1 MKFGDGGVMA
11 GEMISCPKC
20 GHNQSGGKECTSCGV
35 IFARYKRVLQRKKE
49 RAEQAA
55 KEAEAANKKSSNL
68 IMAVLAL
75 ALVTV
80 TAGGTYYL
88 VKPGTTPQQQDAQM
102 TVAVPADRAEV
113 VRPQVQE
120 TRVSSPAV
128 ASPEPEVYQ
137 GSSIEYARRATVSI
151 ETPWGTGSGFFVS
164 NNFIVTNR
172 HVVELNQ
179 DELEKFRHQVETS
192 RKMIDLEEKKIS
204 KYRQELKRMPKGPQR
219 EQVRIY
225 IAELEKNLDRIM
237 PEQERAE
244 ERLQEME
251 RQTGAGDVKV
261 ILADGSEHYA
271 NFLLMSE
278 NYDLALLAISVAEHP
293 VLKRPPGHYRI
304 NQGDKVFT
312 IGSPVGLRNTVTSG
326 VFSGMRKSSIN
337 GQILLQ
343 TDAPINPGNSGGPL
357 IDEKGYVRGVNT
369 MILRDTEG
377 IGFAIPIEKVFEDF
391 GASIY

>member
-1 MKFGDGGVMA
+1 MA
-11 GEMISCPKC
+11 GERFSCPKC
-20 GHNQSGGKECTSCGV
+20 GHSQSGGKECASCGV

-49 RAEQAA
+49 LAEQAA
-55 KEAEAANKKSSNL
+55 KEAEAAKKKSSTL
-68 IMAVLAL
+68 VMVVMAL
-75 ALVTV
+75 ALVAV
-80 TAGGTYYL
+80 TAGGTYYF
-88 VKPGTTPQQQDAQM
+88 VTPGKSKQQRDSLI
-102 TVAVPADRAEV
+102 VADVPSGNVEKA
-113 VRPQVQE
+113 RPQVQE
-120 TRVSSPAV
+120 ARDRKPVES
-128 ASPEPEVYQ
+128 SPEPEVFQ
-137 GSSIEYARRATVSI
+137 SSSIEYARQATVSI

-164 NNFIVTNR
+164 SNFIVTNR

-179 DELEKFRHQVETS
+179 DELEKFRHKVETS
-192 RKMIDLEEKKIS
+192 RKMIDLEEKKIR
-204 KYRQELKRMPKGPQR
+204 KYRQEMKRLPKGPQR

-225 IAELEKNLDRIM
+225 ITEMQKNIDRIM

-251 RQTGAGDVKV
+251 RQTGAGDLKV

-278 NYDLALLAISVAEHP
+278 NYDLALLAISVTEHP
-293 VLKRPPGHYRI
+293 VLKRPPGNYRI

-326 VFSGMRKSSIN
+326 VFSGMRKSAID

-369 MILRDTEG
+369 MIFRDTEG

>member
-1 MKFGDGGVMA
+1 MA
-11 GEMISCPKC
+11 GEIISCPKC
-20 GHNQSGGKECTSCGV
+20 GHNQSGGKECSSCGV
-35 IFARYKRVLQRKKE
+35 IFARYQRVQERKKAL
-49 RAEQAA
+49 AEQAA
-55 KEAEAANKKSSNL
+55 KEAAAAESKSSPL
-68 IMAVLAL
+68 MMVLMAV
-75 ALVTV
+75 ALVAV
-80 TAGGTYYL
+80 TAGGTYYF
-88 VKPGTTPQQQDAQM
+88 VKPGKIPQQQDAPV
-102 TVAVPADRAEV
+102 TARIPRDSVEETL
-113 VRPQVQE
+113 PQVQE
-120 TRVSSPAV
+120 AGVISPAV
-128 ASPEPEVYQ
+128 ATTESEVYQ

-151 ETPWGTGSGFFVS
+151 EAPWGTGSGFFVS

-179 DELEKFRHQVETS
+179 DELEKFRHKVETS
-192 RKMIDLEEKKIS
+192 RKMIDLEEEKIR
-204 KYRQELKRMPKGPQR
+204 KYRKELKRMPKGPQR

-225 IAELEKNLDRIM
+225 ITELQKNIDRIM

-244 ERLQEME
+244 ERLQEM
-251 RQTGAGDVKV
+251 QQQSGAGDIRV

-271 NFLLMSE
+271 NFLLLSD

-293 VLKRPPGHYRI
+293 VLKRPPSHYRI

-312 IGSPVGLRNTVTSG
+312 IGSPVGLRNTVTAG
-326 VFSGMRKSSIN
+326 IFSGMRKSAID

-391 GASIY
+391 GSAIY